1 MNQIA
6 TKSVLQM
13 LSMLM
18 HGLYSTSWFIQH
30 KENQNIMT
38 DKAQNEA
45 NYITIILSTYLLL
58 LLLMRFLVA

>member
-13 LSMLM
+13 LSI
-18 HGLYSTSWFIQH
+18 YVDAWFIQH

>member
-1 MNQIA
+1 VLLYEPNCNKIYA
-6 TKSVLQM
+6 TNVKHVDV
-13 LSMLM
+13 
-18 HGLYSTSWFIQH
+18 WFIQH